1 MKQGRAERGYRP
13 EGQGEWKFAQNRE
26 WGVGR
31 VSGKDQRV
39 QSCCFRTGRA
49 RRQHLIEPLQGR
61 ISAGMEEQ
69 HKLGKQY
76 LELRKGVTR
85 CSSEA

>member
-1 MKQGRAERGYRP
+1 MLKEIIDLSDRVSGSLLRIGN
-13 EGQGEWKFAQNRE
+13 G
-26 WGVGR
+26 GVGR
-31 VSGKDQRV
+31 VGGKDQRV

-61 ISAGMEEQ
+61 ISARMEEQ